1 LQETDRMSIRHLA
14 IATGLLA
21 ASALAQAKLPAPP
34 PPTPEAAAKADE
46 AKARAAYNTKV
57 EAYKLCK
64 AMDKAAANY
73 FKTTGTGKQPSA
85 GAPAC
90 TDPGVFAYTPPKPL
104 EAAGAHSPPET
115 ATKPPSSQT
124 PSAAPTPKKP

>member
-1 LQETDRMSIRHLA
+1 MSIRHIAL
-14 IATGLLA
+14 ATGLLV

-46 AKARAAYNTKV
+46 AKARAAYATKV
-57 EAYKLCK
+57 EGYKLCK

-73 FKTTGTGKQPSA
+73 FKTTGTGKQPTA

-90 TDPGVFAYTPPKPL
+90 TDPGPFAYTPPKPA
-104 EAAGAHSPPET
+104 EAAGAHSPPDT
-115 ATKPPSSQT
+115 ATKPPSSQA
-124 PSAAPTPKKP
+124 PAGAATPKKP

>member
-1 LQETDRMSIRHLA
+1 MSIRHLA
-14 IATGLLA
+14 LAAGLLA

-46 AKARAAYNTKV
+46 AKARTAYAAKV

-64 AMDKAAANY
+64 AQDKAAASY
-73 FKTTGTGKQPSA
+73 FKTTGAGKQPSA
-85 GAPAC
+85 GVPSC
-90 TDPGVFAYTPPKPL
+90 TDPGAFAYTPPKPL
-104 EAAGAHSPPET
+104 EASGAHSPPET

-124 PSAAPTPKKP
+124 PTATPTPKKP

>member
-1 LQETDRMSIRHLA
+1 MSIRHIALA
-14 IATGLLA
+14 AGLLV

-46 AKARAAYNTKV
+46 AKARAAYATKV
-57 EAYKLCK
+57 EGYKLCK

-73 FKTTGTGKQPSA
+73 FKTTGTGKQPTA

-90 TDPGVFAYTPPKPL
+90 TDPGPFAYTPPKPA
-104 EAAGAHSPPET
+104 EAAGAHSPPDT
-115 ATKPPSSQT
+115 ATKPPSSQ
-124 PSAAPTPKKP
+124 APAGTATPKKP

>member
-1 LQETDRMSIRHLA
+1 MIRKTA
-14 IATGLLA
+14 IAVGLLA
-21 ASALAQAKLPAPP
+21 AAALAQAKLPAPP
-34 PPTPEAAAKADE
+34 PPPPEAAAKADE

-64 AMDKAAANY
+64 AMDKAAANH
-73 FKTTGTGKQPSA
+73 FKTTAGAGKQPTA

-90 TDPGVFAYTPPKPL
+90 TDPGAFAYTPPKPA

-115 ATKPPSSQT
+115 ATKPPSSQA
-124 PSAAPTPKKP
+124 PAGAPTPKKP

>member
-1 LQETDRMSIRHLA
+1 MSIRTIAATPA
-14 IATGLLA
+14 IALALLA
-21 ASALAQAKLPAPP
+21 SSALVQATLPAPP

-46 AKARAAYNTKV
+46 AKARTAYNAKV

-64 AMDKAAANY
+64 AMDKAAASY
-73 FKTTGTGKQPSA
+73 FKTTGAGKQPSP

-90 TDPGVFAYTPPKPL
+90 TDPGTFAYTPPKPL

-124 PSAAPTPKKP
+124 PAAAPTPKKP